1 MNNQQPEAFGMNPN
15 FPPILN
21 PAWNPNNWNQNQNQ
35 AIRNLENRV
44 TRLEREVRRLD
55 SRVNRLEQSF
65 PTPFRDN
72 TTNYQV
78 DSYNMM

>member
-1 MNNQQPEAFGMNPN
+1 MNNNQAEAYGFNPN
-15 FPPILN
+15 MPPIIN
-21 PAWNPNNWNQNQNQ
+21 PAWNPNNWNQAQ

-55 SRVNRLEQSF
+55 NRINRLEQNM
-65 PTPFRDN
+65 PWQREN
-72 TTNYQV
+72 TTYQT